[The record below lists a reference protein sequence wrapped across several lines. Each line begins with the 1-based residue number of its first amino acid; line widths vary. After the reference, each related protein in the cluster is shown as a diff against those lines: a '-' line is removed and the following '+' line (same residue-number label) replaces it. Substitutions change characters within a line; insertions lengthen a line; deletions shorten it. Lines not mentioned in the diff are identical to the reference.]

1 MSTVPTNKPVPSK
14 EMRDLAYNAERIDEF
29 VTSLQ
34 HEYKD
39 RFGQCHRTIEGI
51 NWVATQLI
59 ERFKVEMEQAILVAG
74 YVPVGTF
81 QEGAELANRNETVL
95 WKLPDGDGD
104 HYRWDGDLPK
114 PVPAGSTPQST
125 GGIGKGAWVSVGD
138 ASLRG
143 ELLTSNGDDV
153 IYSISKT
160 KYLRVGSFEKGA
172 IITKGNEALKY
183 EGFYYAVKNESVLPI
198 TINPNSAPNNDW
210 ICVGNATMPIG
221 RHSLFD
227 FGCVD
232 DNGIT
237 DNRLNIQRAIEYME
251 WCKSEMYTDSSAD
264 NKYFGINSFHPLYPA
279 KHCLIMRRVRNINI
293 NGGRTRNSSIR
304 YTGSES
310 GESLV
315 EWVAA
320 DQDWGATVKF
330 LGLHAGNKL
339 DYCLKGIDVWYA
351 QCNFEGGCYENAV
364 LDGIQLSTYMSSF
377 TRVFSNNN
385 GRGNFSFGGPLT
397 EGGLT
402 SGTTTS
408 LSLNNCW
415 SRGGKQY
422 GYKVYNELWYSEW
435 NSCGNDGFAESRT
448 KLAYDFDNIKGCV
461 FNGMGA
467 EQTEKFFKARSF
479 RGLTL
484 NGIQLSDVGSAT
496 TGIKLDYCIEL
507 GGGFDAVISGFS
519 PVTAFSDKFDYDLF
533 VSNATGN
540 ESVTILDHSIRSN
553 RVGFNKATPNG
564 YYRYPDIFSWASGRS
579 QDSGFARTGNT
590 LYPSANYQTTA
601 QFTGIQDTIIKR
613 DFIVRITGK
622 QTVPIFSTPSSTN
635 FTIVIDITEI
645 TKSGTKS
652 AVARQWVSSK
662 VNGSISLHGS
672 MGEPQS
678 GWSFD
683 NPSGGGVIGVIDST
697 PDVDREFMV
706 SIRFTSTDGSGI
718 SFNF

>member
-1 MSTVPTNKPVPSK
+1 MSDIIPNVVVSAPSQLFTLARKFQAASNGKIYIGQIDKDPTIPENQIQVYLENEDGSTIPVAQP
-14 EMRDLAYNAERIDEF
+14 LIINQAGFPVYNGQIAKF
-29 VTSLQ
+29 VTVEGHSMAVYDSYGAQQFYYPNVLKYDPDQ
-34 HEYKD
+34 LRSE
-39 RFGQCHRTIEGI
+39 IEIKNGYG
-51 NWVATQLI
+51 
-59 ERFKVEMEQAILVAG
+59 AI
-74 YVPVGTF
+74 
-81 QEGAELANRNETVL
+81 
-95 WKLPDGDGD
+95 
-104 HYRWDGDLPK
+104 
-114 PVPAGSTPQST
+114 SS
-125 GGIGKGAWVSVGD
+125 IG
-138 ASLRG
+138 R
-143 ELLTSNGDDV
+143 
-153 IYSISKT
+153 T
-160 KYLRVGSFEKGA
+160 KYIRFADFSAGIVVDRPEK
-172 IITKGNEALKY
+172 ALKY
-183 EGFYYAVKNESVLPI
+183 NGYYYAYKGNTYPVVTDETPD
-198 TINPNSAPNNDW
+198 INW
-210 ICVGNATMPIG
+210 ICVGNATMGID

-251 WCKSEMYTDSSAD
+251 WCKSELYTDSSVD

-304 YTGSES
+304 YTGSEA

-351 QCNFEGGCYENAV
+351 QCNFEGGCYENAT

-377 TRVFSNNN
+377 NRVFSNNN
-385 GRGNFSFGGPLT
+385 GRGGFSFVGNIA
-397 EGGLT
+397 EGGIT

-408 LSLNNCW
+408 LSLSNCW
-415 SRGGKQY
+415 SRGNKEY

-435 NSCGNDGFAESRT
+435 SSCGNDGFADART
-448 KLAYDFDNIKGCV
+448 KLAYDFDNVKGCV

-467 EQTEKFFKARSF
+467 EQTEKFFKVRSF

-540 ESVTILDHSIRSN
+540 ESVTILDHSVRSN

-672 MGEPQS
+672 MGDPQS
-678 GWSFD
+678 DWAFD
-683 NPSGGGVIGVIDST
+683 NPSGGGVIGVIDSA
-697 PDVDREFMV
+697 PDVDREFIV
-706 SIRFTSTDGSGI
+706 SVRFTSTDGSGI